1 MNNITSSIMI
11 TASNLQLGEQLR
23 TNCPFCGSTDNT
35 FSIAR
40 TDDGCTVW
48 HCFRASCKQ
57 RGKRGSGNLVHT
69 RLRPSKPRKLNP
81 YRGTLQRCN
90 TKEAKYL
97 HETLGWTAT
106 HRDIANPL
114 FAPDINRYAYPIY
127 DPVGLRRGHV
137 LRSYD
142 KDAYTKALTHM
153 DKDEPHMSWYRTHP
167 QLPMVVVVE
176 DIPSAV
182 RVALYTNAV
191 ALCGTG
197 CSYNY
202 ALEIAAHAKHVVWA
216 LDADALA
223 ISIKLQRKHKL
234 LFNESSILSIDM
246 DFKDMTEARVKET
259 LECLTPT

>member
-1 MNNITSSIMI
+1 MNNIISSIMI
-11 TASNLQLGEQLR
+11 TASNLQLGEQIR
-23 TNCPFCGSTDNT
+23 TTCPFCGSQDNT

-48 HCFRASCKQ
+48 NCFRASCK
-57 RGKRGSGNLVHT
+57 RSGKRGSGNLVHA

-81 YRGTLQRCN
+81 YRGTLQRCD
-90 TKEAKYL
+90 TEQYKYL
-97 HETLGWTAT
+97 ADNIGWTPS
-106 HRDIANPL
+106 HCDIGNPL
-114 FAPDINRYAYPIY
+114 LASDINRYAYPIY
-127 DPVGLRRGHV
+127 DPMGLRRGHV
-137 LRSYD
+137 LRSYN
-142 KDAYTKALTHM
+142 KDAQVKALTRM

-216 LDADALA
+216 LDADALVL
-223 ISIKLQRKHKL
+223 SIKLHQKHKL
-234 LFNESSILSIDM
+234 LFDESSVLPIDM
-246 DFKDMTEARVKET
+246 DFKDMSEERVKEYVG
-259 LECLTPT
+259 